1 MQNEHAGMPH
11 QSMGNRSVALLAW
24 LAAIAASGVGVET
37 VATASVRQTFDGP
50 TLSSRVEVSATTARV
65 DVHRRESTGG
75 FDEAGCERVAVQTS
89 RLGTVATWQPDIT
102 PARVIDE
109 LQVALVTRCSVAGLQ
124 LAARVV
130 FPHQVDPRNGRT
142 LTDVVRGPAGTRPGR
157 WQELVLERFPVRLRE
172 RLVLLRARLKLPT
185 LDSRDAYVDRVI
197 LRIEPSPGR
206 TSWLIDDLRV
216 GPIVAPRGDLLARVA
231 AREPEHRATSPVT
244 MRLDRMIVEGYPF
257 FPRIVQY
264 HGESPEVLRAAGAN
278 LVLIPS
284 HRQPDLVQRLRKAGL
299 WVMAEPPR
307 PSTDDGGLADSQTA
321 TLVPID
327 ESSDGVL
334 CWYLGSKIPDQSSRR
349 QFAGDQLG
357 WADLTRWVEQVRAAD
372 RRRQR
377 PILADV
383 VGFEHIVSRQRLL
396 PAVSREVIQTGFP
409 LRLYQRWLEDRR
421 IRMRPGSL
429 AWTWIRVDTEPL
441 LIEPEQIELQVRAAL
456 ASGYRGIGFAK
467 SKSLETR
474 GPGARE
480 RQLMLG
486 LINLELELL
495 EPWLA
500 TSTRIGR
507 LPITVGRIPEAGR
520 LGAQPGKTTA
530 GRSPNSGQRTRR
542 RRRIVIAN
550 NFQQGRP
557 AEPRV
562 DRRVQ
567 AVLFRTEYGRLLL
580 TSWVEENAQFVPG
593 QMALTDVSVVVPGGD
608 ETSTAWEVTTTGLHS
623 LPMRRVAGGVE
634 LRLKRLDRSASIL
647 LTSDHHLIGMLREK
661 VTSLAPRAARMALE
675 LAQAKL
681 GRVRQVDR
689 RLRQLGQ
696 PQPDADRL
704 LSRAFDCLTHAA
716 AAIDRGDL
724 DGSRRWSDNTLQTV
738 RILQRAHWEHT
749 IGKATS
755 PVASPWSR
763 CFQTLPQHWV
773 MQQTLLANQAR
784 AQPRLVGGDFEDIR
798 EMIEAGWTSR
808 HAEVSG
814 MTMKAEVY
822 SGGAG
827 GTTGSCLRLVARPGP
842 RVAVPS
848 TLPWRTVTVQSPRVT
863 VAPGDLVRIT
873 GRVRL
878 VSSRPG
884 GLDGGVIEDSLGG
897 SAAGLHCRRPGGWR
911 RFELVRRAQR
921 ATDVQLQVAMEG
933 VGELRVDDLQIE
945 VIPNGLAPSARS
957 PRVKPDT
964 VSTRAAR

>member
-1 MQNEHAGMPH
+1 MQNQHAEMPR
-11 QSMGNRSVALLAW
+11 QSMVKGSVAQLAW
-24 LAAIAASGVGVET
+24 LAAIAVSGGVFET
-37 VATASVRQTFDGP
+37 VATASVRETFDEP
-50 TLSSRVEVSATTARV
+50 ELSSRVDVSASTARV
-65 DVHRRESTGG
+65 DVHRREATGG
-75 FDEAGCERVAVQTS
+75 FDEAGCERVVVKTS
-89 RLGTVATWQPDIT
+89 RLGTVATWQQDIV

-109 LQVALVTRCSVAGLQ
+109 LQVALVTRCSVTGLQ

-142 LTDVVRGPAGTRPGR
+142 LTDVIRGPAGTRPGR
-157 WQELVLERFPVRLRE
+157 WQQLVLERFPARLRE

-185 LDSRDAYVDRVI
+185 LDSRDAYIDRVI
-197 LRIEPSPGR
+197 LRIEPPPGR
-206 TSWLIDDLRV
+206 TGWLIDDLRV
-216 GPIVAPRGDLLARVA
+216 RPVVAPRSNLLASVA
-231 AREPEHRATSPVT
+231 AREPEDRETSPVT
-244 MRLDRMIVEGYPF
+244 MRLDRMIVEDYPF
-257 FPRIVQY
+257 FPRIIPY
-264 HGESPEVLRAAGAN
+264 HGESPEVLKAAGAN
-278 LVLIPS
+278 LVLIS
-284 HRQPDLVQRLRKAGL
+284 DHRQLGLVQRLRDAGV

-307 PSTDDGGLADSQTA
+307 PTTADGALADARTA

-327 ESSDGVL
+327 ERSDGVL
-334 CWYLGSKIPDQSSRR
+334 CWYLGSKIPSRSSRVE
-349 QFAGDQLG
+349 FTAGDQSD
-357 WADLTRWVEQVRAAD
+357 WTDLTRWVGQVRSAD

-383 VGFEHIVSRQRLL
+383 VGFEHVVSRQRLL
-396 PAVSREVIQTGFP
+396 PSVSRDVIQTGFP

-421 IRMRPGSL
+421 RRMRPGAL
-429 AWTWIRVDTEPL
+429 AWTWIRTDTEPL

-467 SKSLETR
+467 SRSLETR

-500 TSTRIGR
+500 TSTRIGQ
-507 LPITVGRIPEAGR
+507 LPITVGRVLPAGSLADQPEKATSRSLDTGR
-520 LGAQPGKTTA
+520 RA
-530 GRSPNSGQRTRR
+530 RR
-542 RRRIVIAN
+542 RRRVVVAN
-550 NFQQGRP
+550 NSPGWSRP
-557 AEPRV
+557 RI

-567 AVLFRTEYGRLLL
+567 AVLFRTEYGRLLM
-580 TSWVEENAQFVPG
+580 TSWIEENAQFVPG

-623 LPMRRVAGGVE
+623 VPMRRVAGGVE
-634 LRLKRLDRSASIL
+634 LRLKWLDRAASII
-647 LTSDHHLIGMLREK
+647 LTSDHQLVGMLRKK

-704 LSRAFDCLTHAA
+704 LSRAFDCLTQAA
-716 AAIDRGDL
+716 AAIDRNDL
-724 DGSRRWSDNTLQTV
+724 DGSRRWSDSTLQTV

-749 IGKATS
+749 VGKATS
-755 PVASPWSR
+755 PVASTWSR
-763 CFQTLPQHWV
+763 CFQTLPQHWI
-773 MQQTLLANQAR
+773 MQQTLLANQAG
-784 AQPRLVGGDFEDIR
+784 AEPRLVGGDFEDIQ
-798 EMIEAGWTSR
+798 EMIRAGWTSR

-822 SGGAG
+822 DG
-827 GTTGSCLRLVARPGP
+827 GTNGGTSGSCLRLVARPGP

-848 TLPWRTVTVQSPRVT
+848 TLPWRTVTVQSPRVP
-863 VAPGDLVRIT
+863 VEAGELIRIS

-878 VSSRPG
+878 VSSGPG

-911 RFELVRRAQR
+911 RFELVRRAPR
-921 ATDVQLQVAMEG
+921 ATDVRLQVAMEG

-945 VIPNGLAPSARS
+945 VIPGGLAPSGRL
-957 PRVKPDT
+957 PKVEPDT